1 MWEDIASSGAQV
13 ASLISEKVAEMA
25 VNVTESVMSYNM
37 TEDYDDPPR
46 IFKSYQDYPS
56 EFLPGPVQISLLLL
70 CASAILLVA
79 SKCSNF
85 VLNVL

>member
-13 ASLISEKVAEMA
+13 ASLISEKVAEVA